1 MRARIWHIC
10 YQIIAMNRKRNST
23 KADYTKLRRAAYELI
38 VEQGKT
44 QKEAAAALGVTEAT
58 ISSWAMEGDWRG
70 LRKSRQSATSTA
82 RENII
87 RIISLLSEKRLEL
100 EAEISEAADTGDTK
114 RELELRAEASSISL
128 DMAYQNK
135 ALADLNKDTEVTL
148 GIFVDVFDEI
158 FSALRQQEP
167 ALFEKTIPFQTAY
180 LRRKSNELG

>member
-1 MRARIWHIC
+1 
-10 YQIIAMNRKRNST
+10 MNRKRNST

-128 DMAYQNK
+128 D
-135 ALADLNKDTEVTL
+135 LADLNKDKEVTL